1 MTPAAIRMSP
11 AYFHILLELSQGPK
25 HGYAM
30 MREIDRITEG
40 RVALGPSSL
49 YYSLSR
55 LVEQG
60 LIRES
65 PTAGSADAPHDERRR
80 YYELTSEGL
89 AVLASESAVLADI
102 VDHARALGIVG
113 GGL

>member
-1 MTPAAIRMSP
+1 MSP
-11 AYFHILLELSQGPK
+11 AYFHILLALSKGPR

-30 MREIDRITEG
+30 MHEIEHFTEG

-65 PTAGSADAPHDERRR
+65 AAGHDDDAPHEGRRR
-80 YYELTSEGL
+80 YYELTEAGRAL
-89 AVLASESAVLADI
+89 LASESAVLADI

-113 GGL
+113 GRA